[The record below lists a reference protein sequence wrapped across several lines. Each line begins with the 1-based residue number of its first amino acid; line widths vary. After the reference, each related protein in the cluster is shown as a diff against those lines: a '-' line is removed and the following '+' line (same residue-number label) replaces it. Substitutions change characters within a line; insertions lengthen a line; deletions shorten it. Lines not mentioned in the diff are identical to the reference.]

1 MSNHHIVHVEIPVE
15 DLEAAGKFYSDL
27 FGWDIQ
33 HFKEMNYSTFSTG
46 NSTGGGLYPVSET
59 NPAGTVLV
67 HVGTDNIEGT
77 LAKAEGL
84 GGEIAVRKTEV
95 PGFGWFAFFKDP
107 TGNMI
112 GLWTDIQK
120 E

>member
-1 MSNHHIVHVEIPVE
+1 MSNHHIVHVDISAA
-15 DLEAAGKFYSDL
+15 DREAAGEFYRDL

-33 HFKEMNYSTFSTG
+33 HINELNYTTFSTG
-46 NSTGGGLYPVSET
+46 NSTGGGFNPVTDT

-67 HVGTDNIEGT
+67 YVSTEDIDAT
-77 LAKAEGL
+77 LAQVGEL
-84 GGEIAVRKTEV
+84 GGEVAVPKSEV
-95 PGFGWFAFFKDP
+95 PGFGWFAFFKDI

-112 GLWTDIQK
+112 GLWTDFPK